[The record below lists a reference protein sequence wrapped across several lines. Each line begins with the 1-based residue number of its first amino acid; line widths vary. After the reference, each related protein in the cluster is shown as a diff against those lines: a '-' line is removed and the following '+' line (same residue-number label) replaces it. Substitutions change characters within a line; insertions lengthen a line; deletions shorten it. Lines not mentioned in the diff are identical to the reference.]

1 LTISQHYYNFLPSQK
16 KLRRGIMN
24 CKAFVDEQIAS
35 ISESVGNSIA
45 INALSGGVD
54 SSVVTVLGHR
64 SLGKRLKTVFIDNAL
79 MRKGEPERVVKI
91 FTKMKIPV
99 DLVDARADFLGALK
113 GLTDPEEKRNAITNT
128 FYAKVFGRLVRETG
142 AKFLLHGTILTDI
155 EETIAGIKRQ
165 HNILAQ
171 LGIDPEKEYGYKVL
185 EPLQTLRKDGVR
197 RVAKI
202 LGLPAEL
209 AKRIPFPGP
218 ALATRIVGEVT
229 EERLEII
236 REATDIVEKELGK
249 SRAFQYLAVLLNDK
263 ATGIRENRREF
274 GQIIV
279 VRCLNSVDARTAT
292 VTKIPW
298 NKLNRISKRITSIK
312 GVNRCLYDLT
322 PKPPA
327 TIEYI

>member
-1 LTISQHYYNFLPSQK
+1 
-16 KLRRGIMN
+16 MN
-24 CKAFVDEQIAS
+24 YRAFVEEQIAS
-35 ISESVGNSIA
+35 IRETVGSGIA

-64 SLGKRLKTVFIDNAL
+64 SLGKGLRTVFIDNAL

-91 FTKMKIPV
+91 FSKMNIPV
-99 DLVDARADFLGALK
+99 DLVDARAEFLDALK
-113 GLTDPEEKRNAITNT
+113 GLTDPEEKRNAVTNT

-197 RVAKI
+197 KVAKI
-202 LGLPAEL
+202 LGLPTEL

-229 EERLEII
+229 EDRLEIV
-236 REATDIVEKELGK
+236 REATAIVEKELGK
-249 SRAFQYLAVLLNDK
+249 SKAFQYLAVLLNDK

-279 VRCLNSVDARTAT
+279 VRCLNSLDARTAT

-298 NKLNRISKRITSIK
+298 DKLTRISKRITSIK

>member
-1 LTISQHYYNFLPSQK
+1 
-16 KLRRGIMN
+16 LRETVKEGL
-24 CKAFVDEQIAS
+24 
-35 ISESVGNSIA
+35 A

-91 FTKMKIPV
+91 FARMKIPV
-99 DLVDARADFLGALK
+99 DLVDARADFLDALK
-113 GLTDPEEKRNAITNT
+113 GLTDPEEKRNAVTNT

-155 EETIAGIKRQ
+155 EETVAGIKRQ

-197 RVAKI
+197 KVAKI
-202 LGLPAEL
+202 LGLPPEL

-229 EERLEII
+229 EERLEVV

-249 SRAFQYLAVLLNDK
+249 SKAFQYLAVLLNDK

-298 NKLNRISKRITSIK
+298 DKLNRISKRITSIK

>member
-1 LTISQHYYNFLPSQK
+1 MDH
-16 KLRRGIMN
+16 R
-24 CKAFVDEQIAS
+24 AFVDEQIAS
-35 ISESVGNSIA
+35 IKNMVGNGFA

-64 SLGKRLKTVFIDNAL
+64 SLGNRLKTVFIENGL
-79 MRKGEPERVVKI
+79 MRKDEPERVVKLFAQMGI
-91 FTKMKIPV
+91 SV
-99 DLVDARADFLGALK
+99 ELVDARAEFLNALD
-113 GLTDPEEKRNAITNT
+113 GLTDPEEKRNAITHT

-155 EETIAGIKRQ
+155 EETVAGIKRQ

-171 LGIDPEKEYGYKVL
+171 IGIDPEKEYGYQVL
-185 EPLQTLRKDGVR
+185 EPLKTLRKDGVR
-197 RVAKI
+197 EVAKV
-202 LGLPAEL
+202 LGLPAEIT
-209 AKRIPFPGP
+209 KRIPFPGP

-229 EERLEII
+229 EERLATV
-236 REATDIVEKELGK
+236 REATAIVEEELGK
-249 SRAFQYLAVLLNDK
+249 TRAFQYMAVLLNDR
-263 ATGIRENRREF
+263 ATGIQEGRREF

-279 VRCLNSVDARTAT
+279 VRCINSVDARTAT
-292 VTKIPW
+292 PVKIPW
-298 NKLNRISKRITSIK
+298 KKLLKICERITAIE